1 MSFEELRSVVEVP
14 EAGDAP
20 LIMAGPCSAETE
32 EQTLATARQLAAGGL
47 KVFRAGIWK
56 PRTKPG
62 GFEGVGKEGLA
73 WLKRVKE
80 ETGMLVATEVAM
92 RSHVEQALEAGIDI
106 LWVGA
111 RTTANPFAVQEVA
124 DTLKDM
130 GATDI
135 AVLVKNPV
143 NPDLELWI
151 GALERLYNVGVRR
164 LGAIHRGFS
173 YYGSGFY
180 RNLPQWHIPIEL
192 HRRIPQLPILIDPS
206 HMGERGN

>member
-1 MSFEELRSVVEVP
+1 M
-14 EAGDAP
+14 EATNKA
-20 LIMAGPCSAETE
+20 
-32 EQTLATARQLAAGGL
+32 
-47 KVFRAGIWK
+47 
-56 PRTKPG
+56 G

-106 LWVGA
+106 LWVGS

-173 YYGSGFY
+173 YYGPDFIGIFRSGTY
-180 RNLPQWHIPIEL
+180 L
-192 HRRIPQLPILIDPS
+192 
-206 HMGERGN
+206 